1 MMNNP
6 PIDLQEIDLDNLD
19 LEEINIDD
27 DNFEI
32 IDISFYMLE

>member
-27 DNFEI
+27 DYFGI